1 MLKKRKK
8 LTPKEVKYFM
18 IQILSAVQHMHS
30 NRIIHRDLKM
40 GNIFINK
47 NMELKVGDFGL
58 ATKLE
63 FPEEKKR
70 TVCGTPNYIAPE
82 IIEGT
87 AGHSYEVDIWSCGVI
102 CYALAFGKPPFE
114 TNEVKS
120 TYAKIKLCKYEFTVN
135 IKLFRTVEYQ
145 TISKIS
151 SKESWF

>member
-63 FPEEKKR
+63 FPEEKKGLSVELPTILRRKLLKVRRDIR
-70 TVCGTPNYIAPE
+70 TKWIFGLAESSATLLLLVNL
-82 IIEGT
+82 
-87 AGHSYEVDIWSCGVI
+87 HSRR
-102 CYALAFGKPPFE
+102 
-114 TNEVKS
+114 TKS
-120 TYAKIKLCKYEFTVN
+120 NRPMQK
-135 IKLFRTVEYQ
+135 
-145 TISKIS
+145 
-151 SKESWF
+151 